1 MRKMKIEEKEE
12 ELGEEIHEFKHTF
25 VKEQMEK
32 EKELFE
38 DFIVR
43 NGFFFSV
50 SFFFTE
56 HTNENRKPRK
66 EKRRCLKKR
75 SD

>member
-1 MRKMKIEEKEE
+1 MSNKIEEEGKEEE

-43 NGFFFSV
+43 NGFFFFFRFV
-50 SFFFTE
+50 FFTE
-56 HTNENRKPRK
+56 QHEKSENEERRKGIV
-66 EKRRCLKKR
+66 
-75 SD
+75 